1 MKKFRRLIFFR
12 QNLIQRF
19 SKEWEFFLYRSGS
32 AYFQVLQ
39 LSKELFWFKN
49 NSLFINIWNII
60 YALIVWFF
68 LVKNTFLITAYIL
81 LLKKGVKLMYPE
93 GSKAFKKPNTCYKIR
108 NVAEW
113 FWVWYHSKNISTA
126 FEPAF

>member
-1 MKKFRRLIFFR
+1 
-12 QNLIQRF
+12 
-19 SKEWEFFLYRSGS
+19 
-32 AYFQVLQ
+32 
-39 LSKELFWFKN
+39 
-49 NSLFINIWNII
+49 
-60 YALIVWFF
+60 
-68 LVKNTFLITAYIL
+68 
-81 LLKKGVKLMYPE
+81 MYPE